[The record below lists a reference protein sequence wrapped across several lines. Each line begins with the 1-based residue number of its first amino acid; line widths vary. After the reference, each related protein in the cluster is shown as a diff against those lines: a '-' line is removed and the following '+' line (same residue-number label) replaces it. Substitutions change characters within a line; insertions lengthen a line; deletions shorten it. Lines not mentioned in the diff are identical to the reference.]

1 MFGDLLKGLKDSL
14 GGLLGNAGG
23 IDQNATIWE
32 KIKSGAATAGR
43 ETTKMGVELFLI
55 MKSKDTK
62 MMDKAIIGA
71 ALAYQFLPNDM
82 ISTKEYGALGAVD
95 NAIALG
101 VAYSRMKKYITPE
114 IEAEANQYL
123 EKWFGPAQSAAA
135 EPAPQIAPAPVEA
148 PAETPSATE

>member
-1 MFGDLLKGLKDSL
+1 MFGDLFKKITDSL
-14 GGLLGNAGG
+14 GGVMGNAAGSNQ
-23 IDQNATIWE
+23 DATIWD

-43 ETTKMGVELFLI
+43 ETTKMGVELYLI

-95 NAIALG
+95 NAIAIG
-101 VAYSRMKKYITPE
+101 VAYSRMKKYLTPA

-123 EKWFGPAQSAAA
+123 EKWFGPKQEAAA
-135 EPAPQIAPAPVEA
+135 EPAPQIAPSPVEA
-148 PAETPSATE
+148 ASQE